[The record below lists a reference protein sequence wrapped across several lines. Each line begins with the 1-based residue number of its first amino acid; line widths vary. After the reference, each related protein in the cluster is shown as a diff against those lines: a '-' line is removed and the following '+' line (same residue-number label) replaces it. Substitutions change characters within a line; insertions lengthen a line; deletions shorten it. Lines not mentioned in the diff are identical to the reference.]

1 MQIMTGGAPLDLI
14 DGDSVTVVNGG
25 ETQTLQL
32 TSPVKGMHVLEDQQ
46 ADRDSGI
53 VNYSSGEGTGSTT
66 TRKVLVLLLDQE
78 ILFLEL
84 TLPE

>member
-1 MQIMTGGAPLDLI
+1 MQIISGGAPLDLV
-14 DGDSVTVVNGG
+14 DGDSVTVVNGQ
-25 ETQTLQL
+25 EIETLQL

-53 VNYSSGEGTGSTT
+53 VNYSNGDGVGSTT
-66 TRKVLVLLLDQE
+66 TRKILVLLLEQE
-78 ILFLEL
+78 ILFVEL

>member
-1 MQIMTGGAPLDLI
+1 MSGGAPTDLV
-14 DGDSVTVVNGG
+14 DGDSVTIMNGSDV
-25 ETQTLQL
+25 ETLQM

-53 VNYSSGEGTGSTT
+53 VNYAGGNGDSTT
-66 TRKVLVLLLDQE
+66 SRKILVLLLEQE
-78 ILFLEL
+78 ILFIEL